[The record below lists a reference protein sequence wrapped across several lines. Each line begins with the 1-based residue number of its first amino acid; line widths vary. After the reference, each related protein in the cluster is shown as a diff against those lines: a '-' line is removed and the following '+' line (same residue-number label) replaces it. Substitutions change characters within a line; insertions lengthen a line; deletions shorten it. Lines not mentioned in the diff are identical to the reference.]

1 MMVNNQI
8 FVRIIPWVLLSTLL
22 ISWEIAGR
30 MSSSIY
36 LPPLSEVLITLREDW
51 IFEHFKSDFLPSLE
65 RFTFGYL
72 IGAILGILTG
82 MAIGSSQRVAQ
93 YTSSSMEFMRTMPAV
108 AILPI
113 VVLLFGLGEV
123 MRISV
128 IAFGVLFP
136 VLVNTTIGA
145 RSCRQERI
153 DVARMYGMSRFAIIR
168 RVIFPSAAPMIS
180 AGLRIGLPIA
190 LIMMVVSELIGG
202 QNGIGFYLTQA
213 QSVFDIAGMFTVLIV
228 LGILGNGINTAYA
241 RLERRQ
247 LHWAS
252 DL

>member
-1 MMVNNQI
+1 MMVNNRI
-8 FVRIIPWVLLSTLL
+8 FVRVIPWVLLSTLL

-82 MAIGSSQRVAQ
+82 MAIGSSQLVAQ